1 MIWNVQRQSQVEYR
15 ELATKNHNR
24 SSKQEILDISLQLD
38 RSEALLTTTWS
49 LFPTLQVSVSW
60 ISLIIQPLSSYS
72 LMPFKQ
78 LALCDFTEFVCGYL
92 EMDIYNE
99 YIGAIG

>member
-1 MIWNVQRQSQVEYR
+1 
-15 ELATKNHNR
+15 
-24 SSKQEILDISLQLD
+24 
-38 RSEALLTTTWS
+38 
-49 LFPTLQVSVSW
+49 
-60 ISLIIQPLSSYS
+60 
-72 LMPFKQ
+72 MPFKQ